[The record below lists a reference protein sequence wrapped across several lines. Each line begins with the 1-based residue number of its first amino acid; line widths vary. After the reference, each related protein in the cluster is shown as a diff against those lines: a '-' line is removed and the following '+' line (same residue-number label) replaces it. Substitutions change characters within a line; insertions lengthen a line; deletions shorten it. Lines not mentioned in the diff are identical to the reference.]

1 MTKGA
6 LDGIPGLGKTRRER
20 LRRRARRGA
29 RRPRGEPGAAE
40 GAALAARPGRRR
52 RLRPPAPGGAAAP
65 GGLGVSADAP
75 TTGARRRA
83 PVHPWDERAEWWKAT
98 FTGGVDPEYEA
109 EILPIVER
117 ELAGS
122 RRVLDIGCGEGQVAR
137 RLVASADDPPAV
149 AGIDPSGAQ
158 VANAVAAGG
167 GPGYLQAE
175 GERLPF
181 ADASFDA
188 VVCCLVIEHARRR
201 RRGVRRGRPGPR
213 ARRALPAPRSTTP
226 CTTGPAA
233 ASSTTGSSANATGA
247 SGPTSPRA
255 SAPRRWTPGCGSTS
269 PTGPSRATS
278 TRSRRT
284 TSC

>member
-1 MTKGA
+1 M
-6 LDGIPGLGKTRRER
+6 
-20 LRRRARRGA
+20 
-29 RRPRGEPGAAE
+29 
-40 GAALAARPGRRR
+40 
-52 RLRPPAPGGAAAP
+52 
-65 GGLGVSADAP
+65 SADAP

-98 FTGGVDPEYEA
+98 FTGGADPEYEA

-188 VVCCLVIEHARRR
+188 VVCCLVIEHARDADAVFDEVARVLEPGGR
-201 RRGVRRGRPGPR
+201 FLLLVNHPLYHGPGSGFVDDRILGERYWRVGPYLTEGVSTEEVDAGVRIDFAHRPLSRYVNPL
-213 ARRALPAPRSTTP
+213 AAHDLLLTSMEEPAPLVEFL
-226 CTTGPAA
+226 
-233 ASSTTGSSANATGA
+233 
-247 SGPTSPRA
+247 
-255 SAPRRWTPGCGSTS
+255 
-269 PTGPSRATS
+269 ATS
-278 TRSRRT
+278 VDPALEGAIPRLLVLRFEHRPRGGRIPPGDRPEEERGGRWPST
-284 TSC
+284 